1 MLKKTTRL
9 ALAFFSSTLAS
20 VAMAASPSVTVG
32 VQVPLSGQYANE
44 GQGIENAVKLIAS
57 KLNEKGGLVG
67 HKVNVVACDDG
78 GDAAKAKA
86 CAEKLV
92 SEGVFAVV
100 GSYTSGATAASQP
113 IYAKAHVLQ
122 TSDGTAEELVLHGYR
137 LFFRNAPPNSAEAR
151 FTGHYLVDAKHYKR
165 VAVLSDH
172 SSFSKG
178 LGDSVV
184 SEVEKD
190 GGNVVYRGYIK
201 AGEKNFRSVLAA
213 ARAKNPDVI
222 YFSGYYSDGGR
233 IRAQEASV
241 GLSADFVGGDAN
253 QNVQFAHLAGAAAV
267 GSVIINFPAPENLP
281 YPQAKEF
288 LAAYKQAYGT
298 MPPSIYTL
306 TNADGMRLIVYAAL
320 STRSLDPERLAS
332 YIHTRFHYLPYA
344 HRLQFFPGIT
354 GPMGFNMFGERSG
367 SPFQAFKVEPDGQYL
382 AVYP

>member
-1 MLKKTTRL
+1 MVKKTTRL
-9 ALAFFSSTLAS
+9 ALALLSSILAS
-20 VAMAASPSVTVG
+20 GAMAASSITVG
-32 VQVPLSGQYANE
+32 VQAPLSGQYANE

-57 KLNEKGGLVG
+57 KLNEKGGLLG
-67 HKVNVVACDDG
+67 HQVNVVACDDG
-78 GDAAKAKA
+78 GDAQKAKQ
-86 CAEKLV
+86 CAHKLV
-92 SEGVFAVV
+92 DAGVFAVI

-151 FTGHYLVDAKHYKR
+151 FTGHYLVDSKHYKR
-165 VAVLSDH
+165 IAVLSDH

-184 SEVEKD
+184 DEVKKD
-190 GGNVVYRGYIK
+190 GGNVVYRGYID
-201 AGEKNFRSVLAA
+201 AGSKNFHSALAEV
-213 ARAKNPDVI
+213 RAKNADVI

-241 GLSADFVGGDAN
+241 GVNADFVGGDAN
-253 QNVQFAHLAGAAAV
+253 QNVQFARLAGSAAA
-267 GSVIINFPAPENLP
+267 GAVIINFPAPENLP

-288 LAAYKQAYGT
+288 LTAYKKAYNE

-320 STRSLDPERLAS
+320 STQSLDPERLAN

-367 SPFQAFKVEPDGQYL
+367 SPFQAFKVQPDGQYL